1 MTEKDG
7 FSSGNCGNGVKP
19 VSETDITGEENVWV
33 LKERSFLNNFL
44 IVLYMQMALNDSI
57 HFIRKPGDV
66 GLRKNDSNTCGW
78 V

>member
-1 MTEKDG
+1 
-7 FSSGNCGNGVKP
+7 
-19 VSETDITGEENVWV
+19 
-33 LKERSFLNNFL
+33 
-44 IVLYMQMALNDSI
+44 MALNDSI